1 MSLNWKPYLQR
12 LAREHKMCAD
22 NRAYLSACETKE
34 DAIRLYKQTI
44 DWALEEGYPD
54 LDFLRKEFSDHQS
67 QGIYIDHHFE
77 GDILNEHQVYAFH
90 HCTGTIRVGLNLAK
104 KIIPMC
110 YFANNCNMTIL
121 GIENEDGFMPDRVP
135 LYIFGDNNINATN
148 SNSIEVRIFRSGVKT
163 KGGAR

>member
-1 MSLNWKPYLQR
+1 MAYWKKYLQEQ
-12 LAREHKMCAD
+12 AREHRMCAE
-22 NRAYLSACETKE
+22 NRAYLNACETKE

-54 LDFLRKEFSDHQS
+54 LDFLHKEFSDQQS

-77 GDILNEHQVYAFH
+77 GDILNEHQVYVFH

-110 YFANNCNMTIL
+110 YFANNCDMTIL
-121 GIENEDGFMPDRVP
+121 GIETEEGFLPDRVP
-135 LYIFGDNNINATN
+135 LYIFGENNINATN
-148 SNSIEVRIFRSGVKT
+148 SNAIEVRIFRSGVKT
-163 KGGAR
+163 KGGKR

>member
-22 NRAYLSACETKE
+22 NRAYLNACETKA

-54 LDFLRKEFSDHQS
+54 LDFLRKEFAHQES
-67 QGIYIDHHFE
+67 EGFYIDHHFE
-77 GDILNEHQVYAFH
+77 GETLNEQQVYVFH

-110 YFANNCNMTIL
+110 YFANNCDMTIL
-121 GIENEDGFMPDRVP
+121 GIEGERMFPDRVP
-135 LYIFGDNNINATN
+135 LYIFGENNINAKN
-148 SNSIEVRIFRSGVKT
+148 SPTMEVRIYQHEVK
-163 KGGAR
+163 KGGKR